1 MITQE
6 CLQALKEGKTVYF
19 KDRLGIWH
27 KTTAYSQPRNE
38 NFFYHEWALK
48 PKIKKI
54 ITKLEKRVMYVNVYK
69 EFLGE
74 PFYGVDECKQN
85 IIDEKTYLYTKG
97 ITWEFEQK
105 EEIEIEIEMQLDA
118 MEVEE

>member
-6 CLQALKEGKTVYF
+6 CLEALKAGKTVYF
-19 KDRLGIWH
+19 KDGLGLWH
-27 KTTAYSQPRNE
+27 KTTAFSQFHNNE
-38 NFFYHEWALK
+38 KNFLYCEWSLK

-105 EEIEIEIEMQLDA
+105 EEIEIEIA